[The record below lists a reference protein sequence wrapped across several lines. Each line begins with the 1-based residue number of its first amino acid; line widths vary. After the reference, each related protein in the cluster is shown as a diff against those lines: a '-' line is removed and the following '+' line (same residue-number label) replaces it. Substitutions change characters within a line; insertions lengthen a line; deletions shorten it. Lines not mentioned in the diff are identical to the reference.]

1 MRSASKT
8 GLRKSDRRAGR
19 KFNKEIEVKVRIGD
33 RRGFLRQLS
42 RLKAKLRRARVHEM
56 NTLYDTG
63 DGQLGRQGQM
73 LRLRVER
80 PAGRARSAGRGTK
93 SAKSAKDRP
102 ASTGVL
108 TFKGPANGAETNNP
122 EPYKVREEHELCF
135 SNPEEMPKIF
145 EALGLRPCFRYEKF
159 RTTFSLPEMAQL
171 KLTLDETPIGLFA
184 ELEGEREEIDRAAEM
199 LGFARSDYINKSY
212 GALFVEERGLA
223 GGALGKEPT
232 SFSGITDMLFRS

>member
-8 GLRKSDRRAGR
+8 GLRKSDRRAG
-19 KFNKEIEVKVRIGD
+19 KKSNTEIEVKVRIGD

-63 DGQLGRQGQM
+63 DGQLARQGQM

-80 PAGRARSAGRGTK
+80 PTGRVRSAGRRPEF
-93 SAKSAKDRP
+93 AKGRP

-108 TFKGPANGAETNNP
+108 TFKGPVNGAETNNP
-122 EPYKVREEHELCF
+122 EPYKVREEHELCI

-159 RTTFSLPEMAQL
+159 RTTFSLPGMTQL
-171 KLTLDETPIGLFA
+171 KLTLDETPIGLFV

-212 GALFVEERGLA
+212 GALFVEERRLA

-232 SFSGITDMLFRS
+232 SFSGITDMLFRY

>member
-8 GLRKSDRRAGR
+8 RLRKSARRAG
-19 KFNKEIEVKVRIGD
+19 KKSNTEIEVKVRSGD

-42 RLKAKLRRARVHEM
+42 RLKAKLTRARVHEM

-63 DGQLGRQGQM
+63 DGQLARQGQM

-80 PAGRARSAGRGTK
+80 PAGSARGAGRGT
-93 SAKSAKDRP
+93 KSAKDRP

-108 TFKGPANGAETNNP
+108 TFKGPADGAETNNP
-122 EPYKVREEHELCF
+122 EPYKVREEHELRI
-135 SNPEEMPKIF
+135 SSPEEMPKIF

-159 RTTFSLPEMAQL
+159 RMTFSLPGMTQL
-171 KLTLDETPIGLFA
+171 KLTLDETPIGLFV
-184 ELEGEREEIDRAAEM
+184 ELEGERGEIDRAAGM

-223 GGALGKEPT
+223 RPTSGKEPT
-232 SFSGITDMLFRS
+232 SFSGITDMLFRY

>member
-19 KFNKEIEVKVRIGD
+19 KFNTEIEVKVRIGD
-33 RRGFLRQLS
+33 RRGFLRQLA
-42 RLKAKLRRARVHEM
+42 RLKAKLTRARVHEM

-63 DGQLGRQGQM
+63 DGQLARQGQM

-80 PAGRARSAGRGTK
+80 PAGRRPEF
-93 SAKSAKDRP
+93 AKGRP

-122 EPYKVREEHELCF
+122 EPYKVREERELCI

-159 RTTFSLPEMAQL
+159 RTTFSLPGMTQL
-171 KLTLDETPIGLFA
+171 KLTLDETPIGLFV
-184 ELEGEREEIDRAAEM
+184 ELEGERGEIDRAAAM

-212 GALFVEERGLA
+212 GALFVEERGAA
-223 GGALGKEPT
+223 GPTSGKEPT